1 MTAKSSTVREGLFL
15 LILMLVGIAV
25 FYFVLHS
32 STAQIQQNISSTSI
46 FTIVSLSLTIFLMP
60 LILSLFRVYIIDHT
74 GIQCV
79 WLGRCYR
86 HIIWSDVKDVSRVY
100 LKAGRT
106 ELLVATKE
114 AEVIRPSSTFS
125 GFCPTTKEFS
135 RSMHL
140 GNHFFLEDTACVL
153 QCIHCYYGALDYDC
167 LM

>member
-15 LILMLVGIAV
+15 LILMLAGIVV
-25 FYFVLHS
+25 FYLILHP
-32 STAQIQQNISSTSI
+32 STTQIQQNTSYTSI
-46 FTIVSLSLTIFLMP
+46 FAIVSVSLTIVLMP
-60 LILSLFRVYIIDHT
+60 LILKLFRVYIIDHT

-79 WLGRCYR
+79 WLGHCYR
-86 HIIWSDVKDVSRVY
+86 HIIWSDVQDVSRVY

-114 AEVIRPSSTFS
+114 AEVIRPSSTS
-125 GFCPTTKEFS
+125 NGFCPTTKKFS
-135 RSMHL
+135 RSMRL

-153 QCIHCYYGALDYDC
+153 QCIHCYYGTLDYDC